1 MAAPVSRRGAPVTN
15 AVPPEWNK
23 SGRHTR
29 GKKEKPMVRRL
40 IAGTAVFGALTLG
53 AGVVAA
59 ATPAGAA
66 TSKAHKAA
74 HRSHKSDKAAFC
86 ARIKKLD
93 ARVQARQGK
102 VSGFITAVQQGESAL
117 AASGNTTQANAL
129 AQGVKWI
136 QSHESKVNARL

>member
-1 MAAPVSRRGAPVTN
+1 
-15 AVPPEWNK
+15 
-23 SGRHTR
+23 
-29 GKKEKPMVRRL
+29 MVRRL

-117 AASGNTTQANAL
+117 AASGNTTQPNAL

-136 QSHESKVNARL
+136 QSHESKVNARLNKALAKCTKSGSSSNTSNGSGSTGGTSASTS